1 MEEKKIEET
10 VNQLTK
16 IKKDRKKQKQKMPKE
31 VSQIIFK
38 KIFNQLL
45 AAICIMLYFVIL
57 NLAYVNMREERLI
70 GDIKV
75 FAGAF
80 LVVGIVMLEK
90 AYRKEIGKYVVIGIE
105 LLVLSLHTLSIM
117 HIITL
122 LEYDFRL
129 YLLTSSYIFSIYYV
143 LKSIVIYVRERR
155 IYLRGLS
162 DISENIKKEEPT
174 KKEATKKVIKEEPED
189 KTKEEKEKTTAVSK
203 DKTVKKEGKKTSTKK
218 SQAKG
223 KATTKKGE
231 KETDMK
237 KKNVSSEKG
246 KIETKK
252 IVSSKG
258 EGKIETKKTESAKK
272 EEKVATK
279 KKVSSKEQKPTKG
292 NAKTKKEEEKKT
304 TRNTTS
310 SQKANKKGTSKKT
323 KTQKQKEEEVNE
335 ND

>member
-162 DISENIKKEEPT
+162 DISEIIKKEEPT

-252 IVSSKG
+252 
-258 EGKIETKKTESAKK
+258 TESAK

-279 KKVSSKEQKPTKG
+279 KKASSKEEKTTKG

-304 TRNTTS
+304 TRKTTS
-310 SQKANKKGTSKKT
+310 SQKANKKGTSQKT
-323 KTQKQKEEEVNE
+323 KTQKQKEEVNE

>member
-1 MEEKKIEET
+1 
-10 VNQLTK
+10 
-16 IKKDRKKQKQKMPKE
+16 MPKE

-162 DISENIKKEEPT
+162 DISEIVKKEEPT
-174 KKEATKKVIKEEPED
+174 KKEATKKVAKEEPEN
-189 KTKEEKEKTTAVSK
+189 KTEEEKMIAVSK
-203 DKTVKKEGKKTSTKK
+203 DKTVKEEDKKTSAKK
-218 SQAKG
+218 SQAKR
-223 KATTKKGE
+223 KASTKKGE
-231 KETDMK
+231 KETNTK
-237 KKNVSSEKG
+237 KKNVSGEKG

-252 IVSSKG
+252 TVSSKG
-258 EGKIETKKTESAKK
+258 EGKLETKKIESAKK

-279 KKVSSKEQKPTKG
+279 KKASSKEEKTTKG

-323 KTQKQKEEEVNE
+323 KTQKQKEEEVNG

>member
-162 DISENIKKEEPT
+162 DISEIVKKEEPT
-174 KKEATKKVIKEEPED
+174 KKEATKKVAKEEPEN
-189 KTKEEKEKTTAVSK
+189 KTEEEKMIAVSK
-203 DKTVKKEGKKTSTKK
+203 DKTVKEEDKKTSAKK
-218 SQAKG
+218 SQAKR
-223 KATTKKGE
+223 KASTKKGE
-231 KETDMK
+231 KETNTK
-237 KKNVSSEKG
+237 KKNVSGEKG

-252 IVSSKG
+252 TVSSKG
-258 EGKIETKKTESAKK
+258 EGKLETKKIESAKK

-279 KKVSSKEQKPTKG
+279 KKASSKEEKTTKG

-323 KTQKQKEEEVNE
+323 KTQKQKEEEVNG

>member
-162 DISENIKKEEPT
+162 DISEIVKKEEPT
-174 KKEATKKVIKEEPED
+174 KKEATKKVAKEEPEN
-189 KTKEEKEKTTAVSK
+189 KTEEEKMIAVSK
-203 DKTVKKEGKKTSTKK
+203 DKTVKEEDKKTSAKK

>member
-162 DISENIKKEEPT
+162 DISEIIKKEEPT

-237 KKNVSSEKG
+237 KEMFLVRKEK
-246 KIETKK
+246 
-252 IVSSKG
+252 
-258 EGKIETKKTESAKK
+258 
-272 EEKVATK
+272 
-279 KKVSSKEQKPTKG
+279 
-292 NAKTKKEEEKKT
+292 
-304 TRNTTS
+304 
-310 SQKANKKGTSKKT
+310 
-323 KTQKQKEEEVNE
+323 
-335 ND
+335 

>member
-162 DISENIKKEEPT
+162 DISEIVKKEEPT
-174 KKEATKKVIKEEPED
+174 KKEATKKVAKEEPEN
-189 KTKEEKEKTTAVSK
+189 KTEEEKMIAVSK
-203 DKTVKKEGKKTSTKK
+203 DKTVKEEDKKTSAKK
-218 SQAKG
+218 SQAKR
-223 KATTKKGE
+223 KASTKKGE
-231 KETDMK
+231 KETNTK
-237 KKNVSSEKG
+237 KKNVSGEKG

-252 IVSSKG
+252 TVSSKG
-258 EGKIETKKTESAKK
+258 EEKLETKKIESAKK

-279 KKVSSKEQKPTKG
+279 KKASSKEEKTTKG

-304 TRNTTS
+304 TRKTTS
-310 SQKANKKGTSKKT
+310 SQKANKKGTSQKT
-323 KTQKQKEEEVNE
+323 KTQKQKEEVNE

>member
-162 DISENIKKEEPT
+162 DIS
-174 KKEATKKVIKEEPED
+174 
-189 KTKEEKEKTTAVSK
+189 
-203 DKTVKKEGKKTSTKK
+203 
-218 SQAKG
+218 
-223 KATTKKGE
+223 
-231 KETDMK
+231 
-237 KKNVSSEKG
+237 
-246 KIETKK
+246 
-252 IVSSKG
+252 
-258 EGKIETKKTESAKK
+258 
-272 EEKVATK
+272 
-279 KKVSSKEQKPTKG
+279 
-292 NAKTKKEEEKKT
+292 
-304 TRNTTS
+304 
-310 SQKANKKGTSKKT
+310 
-323 KTQKQKEEEVNE
+323 
-335 ND
+335 

>member
-1 MEEKKIEET
+1 MEEKKIGET

-162 DISENIKKEEPT
+162 DISEIVKKEEPT
-174 KKEATKKVIKEEPED
+174 KKEATKKVAKEEPEN
-189 KTKEEKEKTTAVSK
+189 KTEEEKMIAVSK
-203 DKTVKKEGKKTSTKK
+203 DKTVKEEDKKTSAKK
-218 SQAKG
+218 SQAKR
-223 KATTKKGE
+223 KASTKKGE
-231 KETDMK
+231 KETNTK
-237 KKNVSSEKG
+237 KKNVSGEKG

-252 IVSSKG
+252 TVSSKG
-258 EGKIETKKTESAKK
+258 EGKLETKKIESAKK

-279 KKVSSKEQKPTKG
+279 KKASSKEEKTTKG

-304 TRNTTS
+304 TRKTTS
-310 SQKANKKGTSKKT
+310 SQKANKKGTSQKT
-323 KTQKQKEEEVNE
+323 KTQKQKEEVNE

>member
-162 DISENIKKEEPT
+162 DISEIVKKEEPT
-174 KKEATKKVIKEEPED
+174 KKEATKKVAKEESEN
-189 KTKEEKEKTTAVSK
+189 KTEEEKMTTVSK

-223 KATTKKGE
+223 KASTKKGE

-252 IVSSKG
+252 TASSKG
-258 EGKIETKKTESAKK
+258 EDKLETKKTESAKK
-272 EEKVATK
+272 
-279 KKVSSKEQKPTKG
+279 
-292 NAKTKKEEEKKT
+292 
-304 TRNTTS
+304 
-310 SQKANKKGTSKKT
+310 
-323 KTQKQKEEEVNE
+323 
-335 ND
+335 

>member
-162 DISENIKKEEPT
+162 DISEIVKKEEPT
-174 KKEATKKVIKEEPED
+174 KKEATKKVAKEESEN
-189 KTKEEKEKTTAVSK
+189 KTEEEKMIAVSK

-279 KKVSSKEQKPTKG
+279 KKVSSKEQRPTKG

>member
-162 DISENIKKEEPT
+162 DISEIVKKEEPT
-174 KKEATKKVIKEEPED
+174 KKEATKKVAKEEPEN
-189 KTKEEKEKTTAVSK
+189 KTEEEKMIAVSK
-203 DKTVKKEGKKTSTKK
+203 DKTVKEEDKKTSAKK
-218 SQAKG
+218 SQAKR
-223 KATTKKGE
+223 KASTKKGE
-231 KETDMK
+231 KETNTK
-237 KKNVSSEKG
+237 KKNVSGEKG

-252 IVSSKG
+252 TVSSKG
-258 EGKIETKKTESAKK
+258 EGKLETKKIESAKK

-279 KKVSSKEQKPTKG
+279 KKASSKEEKTTKG

-304 TRNTTS
+304 TRKTTS
-310 SQKANKKGTSKKT
+310 SQKANKKGTSQKT
-323 KTQKQKEEEVNE
+323 KTQKQKEEVNE

>member
-162 DISENIKKEEPT
+162 DISEIVKKEEPT
-174 KKEATKKVIKEEPED
+174 KKEATKKVAKEESEN
-189 KTKEEKEKTTAVSK
+189 KTEEEKMIAVSK

-279 KKVSSKEQKPTKG
+279 KKVSSKEQRPTKG

-323 KTQKQKEEEVNE
+323 KTQKQKEEEVNG

>member
-162 DISENIKKEEPT
+162 DISEIVKKEEPT
-174 KKEATKKVIKEEPED
+174 KKEATKKVAKEEPEN
-189 KTKEEKEKTTAVSK
+189 KTEEEKMIAVSK
-203 DKTVKKEGKKTSTKK
+203 DKTVKEEDKKTSAKK
-218 SQAKG
+218 SQVKR
-223 KATTKKGE
+223 KASTKKGE
-231 KETDMK
+231 KETNTK
-237 KKNVSSEKG
+237 KKNVSGEKG

-252 IVSSKG
+252 TVSSKG
-258 EGKIETKKTESAKK
+258 EGKLETKKIESAKK

-279 KKVSSKEQKPTKG
+279 KKASSKEEKTTKG

-304 TRNTTS
+304 TRKTTS
-310 SQKANKKGTSKKT
+310 SQKANKKGTSQKT
-323 KTQKQKEEEVNE
+323 KTQKQKEEVNE

>member
-162 DISENIKKEEPT
+162 DISEIVKKEEPT
-174 KKEATKKVIKEEPED
+174 KKEATKKVAKEEPEN
-189 KTKEEKEKTTAVSK
+189 KTKEEKMIAVSK
-203 DKTVKKEGKKTSTKK
+203 DKTVKEEDKKTSAKK
-218 SQAKG
+218 SQAKR
-223 KATTKKGE
+223 KASTKKGE
-231 KETDMK
+231 KETNTK
-237 KKNVSSEKG
+237 KKNVSGEKG

-252 IVSSKG
+252 TVSSKG
-258 EGKIETKKTESAKK
+258 EGKLETKKIESAKK

-279 KKVSSKEQKPTKG
+279 KKASSKEEKTTKG

-304 TRNTTS
+304 TRKTTS
-310 SQKANKKGTSKKT
+310 SQKANKKGTSQKT
-323 KTQKQKEEEVNE
+323 KTQKQKEEVNE

>member
-162 DISENIKKEEPT
+162 DISEIVKKEEPT

-252 IVSSKG
+252 
-258 EGKIETKKTESAKK
+258 TESAK

-279 KKVSSKEQKPTKG
+279 KKASSKEEKTTKG

-304 TRNTTS
+304 TRKTTS
-310 SQKANKKGTSKKT
+310 SQKANKKGTSQKT
-323 KTQKQKEEEVNE
+323 KTQKQKEEVNE

>member
-162 DISENIKKEEPT
+162 DISEIVKKEEPT
-174 KKEATKKVIKEEPED
+174 KKEATKKVAKEEPEN
-189 KTKEEKEKTTAVSK
+189 KTEEEKMIAVSK
-203 DKTVKKEGKKTSTKK
+203 DKTVKEINQSYI
-218 SQAKG
+218 AFL
-223 KATTKKGE
+223 
-231 KETDMK
+231 M
-237 KKNVSSEKG
+237 
-246 KIETKK
+246 
-252 IVSSKG
+252 
-258 EGKIETKKTESAKK
+258 
-272 EEKVATK
+272 
-279 KKVSSKEQKPTKG
+279 
-292 NAKTKKEEEKKT
+292 
-304 TRNTTS
+304 
-310 SQKANKKGTSKKT
+310 
-323 KTQKQKEEEVNE
+323 
-335 ND
+335 

>member
-162 DISENIKKEEPT
+162 DISEIVKKEEPT
-174 KKEATKKVIKEEPED
+174 KKEATKKVAKEEPEN
-189 KTKEEKEKTTAVSK
+189 KTEEEKMIAVSK
-203 DKTVKKEGKKTSTKK
+203 DKTVKEEDKKTSAKK
-218 SQAKG
+218 SQAKR
-223 KATTKKGE
+223 KASTKKGE
-231 KETDMK
+231 KETNTK
-237 KKNVSSEKG
+237 KKNVSGEKG

-252 IVSSKG
+252 TVSSKG
-258 EGKIETKKTESAKK
+258 EGKLETKKIESAKK

-279 KKVSSKEQKPTKG
+279 KKASSKEEKTTKG